1 MRTHLVYALVATTL
15 ASPAMG
21 QGISGM
27 LAPRGGVTDSDAT
40 GSNGTGWMDGAIRFG
55 VAPRVTALFEATG
68 GSYDSLTTLGGRGQA
83 FWRDPALGLVGILAE
98 FADRDGL
105 SQTRTGLKGELYLGP
120 VTLRGQF
127 GYAFGDEHNGL
138 RIEDSSYG
146 VLSGGIYPLP
156 GLGFNGGALVQD
168 SRTTGFAGVEG
179 RIPGLP
185 DFLTG
190 TLDGAAG
197 ANGYRQV
204 LIGVRVY
211 LGDGAGGPLQQR
223 HVGQT
228 PAFPGFDLGTTAR
241 ERPGAAARRRGQ
253 TGN

>member
-1 MRTHLVYALVATTL
+1 MRTFMVCALVAASL
-15 ASPAMG
+15 AGPAAA
-21 QGISGM
+21 QGLSGM
-27 LAPRGGVTDSDAT
+27 VAPRGGVTDSDAT
-40 GSNGTGWMDGAIRFG
+40 GSNGTGWMDGAVRFG
-55 VAPRVTALFEATG
+55 VAPRVTALFEAAG

-98 FADRDGL
+98 YADRDGL
-105 SQTRTGLKGELYLGP
+105 SQARTGLKGELYLGP

-127 GYAFGDEHNGL
+127 GYAFGDERNGL
-138 RIEDSSYG
+138 RIEDSTYG
-146 VLSGGIYPLP
+146 VVSGGFYPLP
-156 GLGFNGGALVQD
+156 GLGLNGGALVQD

-185 DFLTG
+185 DFLTA

-211 LGDGAGGPLQQR
+211 LGEGASGPLQQR

-228 PAFPGFDLGTTAR
+228 PAFNGFDLGSTAR
-241 ERPGAAARRRGQ
+241 RDPAAAAARRRG
-253 TGN
+253 TN